1 MPLIRYSRGPRAA
14 LCLVALLAGLSVV
27 GQAQA
32 QSTYPQK
39 PVRLIVPFAPGGA
52 SDILARTL
60 GQKLSE
66 TTGQSFVIENKPGAG
81 GTLGAELVAKSPADG
96 YTLLLADVAVHTIA
110 PKLYPKLGYTQ
121 EQLVPVI
128 NLATFAHI
136 LITAPASTLKS
147 FADVLAQDKAKP
159 GRFSVASSGNGT
171 STHLTIEMVNMT
183 AATQLAHVPYK
194 GGGAAI
200 TDVMGGQVDMMFI
213 GTPPAMPLI
222 QSGKLKALAVTTT
235 KRMSTLPQVPTVSE
249 SGLPQFES
257 IAAQGI
263 FAPAGTPRDVV
274 QKLNTEIA
282 KIIRMPDVRA
292 KWDQLGAE
300 PVDNTPQQ
308 FATWLSS
315 EALKWGKV
323 IQVSGAK
330 PD

>member
-1 MPLIRYSRGPRAA
+1 MPLTHTSRGPQAA
-14 LCLVALLAGLSVV
+14 LSLVALLAGLSVV
-27 GQAQA
+27 GHVQA

-39 PVRLIVPFAPGGA
+39 PVRLVVPFAPGGA

-66 TTGQSFVIENKPGAG
+66 TTGQAFVIENKPGAG

-121 EQLVPVI
+121 EQLLPVI

-282 KIIRMPDVRA
+282 KIIRLPDVRA

-300 PVDNTPQQ
+300 PVENTPQQ

>member
-1 MPLIRYSRGPRAA
+1 MPLIRYSRGPQAA

-27 GQAQA
+27 GQVQA

-159 GRFSVASSGNGT
+159 GRFSVASSGHGT

>member
-1 MPLIRYSRGPRAA
+1 MPLIRYSRGPQAA

-27 GQAQA
+27 SQAQA
-32 QSTYPQK
+32 QSSYPQK

-81 GTLGAELVAKSPADG
+81 GTLGAELVAKSAADG

-121 EQLVPVI
+121 EQLLPVI

-136 LITAPASTLKS
+136 LITPPASTLKS
-147 FADVLAQDKAKP
+147 FADVLALDKAKP

>member
-1 MPLIRYSRGPRAA
+1 MPLIRYSRGPQAA

-81 GTLGAELVAKSPADG
+81 GTLGAELVAKSAADG

-121 EQLVPVI
+121 EQLLPVI

-136 LITAPASTLKS
+136 LITPPASTLKS
-147 FADVLAQDKAKP
+147 FADVLALDKAKP

>member
-1 MPLIRYSRGPRAA
+1 MPLIRYSRGPQAA

-27 GQAQA
+27 SQAQA

-121 EQLVPVI
+121 EQLLPVI

-136 LITAPASTLKS
+136 LITPPASTLKS
-147 FADVLAQDKAKP
+147 FADVLALDKAKP

-274 QKLNTEIA
+274 QKLNTEVA

>member
-81 GTLGAELVAKSPADG
+81 GTLGAELVAKSAADG

-121 EQLVPVI
+121 EQLLPVI

-136 LITAPASTLKS
+136 LITPPASTLKS
-147 FADVLAQDKAKP
+147 FADVLALDKAKP

-200 TDVMGGQVDMMFI
+200 TEVMGGQVDMMFI

>member
-1 MPLIRYSRGPRAA
+1 MPLIRYSRGPQAA

-66 TTGQSFVIENKPGAG
+66 TTGQAFVIENKPGAG

-121 EQLVPVI
+121 EQLLPVI

-136 LITAPASTLKS
+136 LITPPASTLKS
-147 FADVLAQDKAKP
+147 FADVLALDKAKP

>member
-81 GTLGAELVAKSPADG
+81 GTLGAELVAKSAADG

-121 EQLVPVI
+121 EQLLPVI

-136 LITAPASTLKS
+136 LITPPASTLKS
-147 FADVLAQDKAKP
+147 FADVLALDKAKP

-263 FAPAGTPRDVV
+263 FAPAGTPREVV

>member
-1 MPLIRYSRGPRAA
+1 MPLTHTSRGPQAA
-14 LCLVALLAGLSVV
+14 LSLVALLAGLSVV
-27 GQAQA
+27 GQVQA

-66 TTGQSFVIENKPGAG
+66 TTGQAFVIENKPGAG

-200 TDVMGGQVDMMFI
+200 TDVMGGQVDLMFI

>member
-1 MPLIRYSRGPRAA
+1 MPLTHTSRGPQAA
-14 LCLVALLAGLSVV
+14 LSLVALLAGLSVV
-27 GQAQA
+27 GHVQA

-39 PVRLIVPFAPGGA
+39 PVRLVVPFAPGGA

-66 TTGQSFVIENKPGAG
+66 TTGQAFVIENKPGAG

-121 EQLVPVI
+121 EQLLPVI

-183 AATQLAHVPYK
+183 AATQFAHVPYK

-200 TDVMGGQVDMMFI
+200 TDVMGGQVDLMFI

-257 IAAQGI
+257 IAAQGV

-300 PVDNTPQQ
+300 PVENTPQQ

>member
-1 MPLIRYSRGPRAA
+1 MPLIRCSRGPQAA

-66 TTGQSFVIENKPGAG
+66 TTGQAFVIENKPGAG

-147 FADVLAQDKAKP
+147 FADVLALDKAKP

-200 TDVMGGQVDMMFI
+200 TDVMGGQVDLMFI

-235 KRMSTLPQVPTVSE
+235 KRMSTLLQVPTVSE

>member
-81 GTLGAELVAKSPADG
+81 GTLGAELVAKSAADG

-121 EQLVPVI
+121 EQLLPVI

-136 LITAPASTLKS
+136 LITPPASTLKS
-147 FADVLAQDKAKP
+147 FADVLALDKAKP

-171 STHLTIEMVNMT
+171 STHLTIEMVNLT

>member
-1 MPLIRYSRGPRAA
+1 MIRYSRGPRAA

-81 GTLGAELVAKSPADG
+81 GTLGAELVAKSAADG

-121 EQLVPVI
+121 EQLLPVI

-136 LITAPASTLKS
+136 LITPPASTLKS
-147 FADVLAQDKAKP
+147 FADVLALDKAKP

-274 QKLNTEIA
+274 QKLNSEIA

>member
-1 MPLIRYSRGPRAA
+1 MPLIRYSRGPQAA

-27 GQAQA
+27 GQVQA

-66 TTGQSFVIENKPGAG
+66 TTGQAFVIENKPGAG
-81 GTLGAELVAKSPADG
+81 GTLGAELVAKSQADG
-96 YTLLLADVAVHTIA
+96 YTLLLADVAVHSIA

>member
-1 MPLIRYSRGPRAA
+1 
-14 LCLVALLAGLSVV
+14 V
-27 GQAQA
+27 GHVQA

-39 PVRLIVPFAPGGA
+39 PVRLVVPFAPGGA

-66 TTGQSFVIENKPGAG
+66 TTGQAFVIENKPGAG

-121 EQLVPVI
+121 EQLLPVI

-183 AATQLAHVPYK
+183 AATQFAHVPYK

-200 TDVMGGQVDMMFI
+200 TDVMGGQVDLMFI

-257 IAAQGI
+257 IAAQGV

-300 PVDNTPQQ
+300 PVENTPQQ

>member
-1 MPLIRYSRGPRAA
+1 MPLIRYSRGPQAA

-66 TTGQSFVIENKPGAG
+66 TTGQAFVIENKPGAG
-81 GTLGAELVAKSPADG
+81 GTLGAELVAKSAADG

-121 EQLVPVI
+121 EQLLPVI

-136 LITAPASTLKS
+136 LITPPASTLKS
-147 FADVLAQDKAKP
+147 FADVLALDKAKP

>member
-1 MPLIRYSRGPRAA
+1 MPLIRYSRGPQAA

-121 EQLVPVI
+121 EQLLPVI

-136 LITAPASTLKS
+136 LITPPASTLKS
-147 FADVLAQDKAKP
+147 FADVLALDKAKP

-274 QKLNTEIA
+274 QKLNTEVA

>member
-1 MPLIRYSRGPRAA
+1 MPLIRYSRGPQAA

-27 GQAQA
+27 SQAQA

-81 GTLGAELVAKSPADG
+81 GTLGAELVAKSAADG

-121 EQLVPVI
+121 EQLLPVI

-136 LITAPASTLKS
+136 LITPPASTLKS
-147 FADVLAQDKAKP
+147 FADVLALDKAKP

-263 FAPAGTPRDVV
+263 FAPAGTPREVV

>member
-1 MPLIRYSRGPRAA
+1 MPLIRYSRGPQAA

-121 EQLVPVI
+121 EQLLPVI

-136 LITAPASTLKS
+136 LITPPASTLKS
-147 FADVLAQDKAKP
+147 FADVLALDKAKP

>member
-1 MPLIRYSRGPRAA
+1 
-14 LCLVALLAGLSVV
+14 V
-27 GQAQA
+27 GHVQA

-39 PVRLIVPFAPGGA
+39 PVRLVVPFAPGGA

-66 TTGQSFVIENKPGAG
+66 TTGQAFVIENKPGAG

-121 EQLVPVI
+121 EQLLPVI

-147 FADVLAQDKAKP
+147 FTDVLAQDKAKP

-183 AATQLAHVPYK
+183 AATQFAHVPYK

-200 TDVMGGQVDMMFI
+200 TDVMGGQVDLMFI

-257 IAAQGI
+257 IAAQGV

-300 PVDNTPQQ
+300 PVENTPQQ

>member
-1 MPLIRYSRGPRAA
+1 MPLTHTSRGPQAA
-14 LCLVALLAGLSVV
+14 LSLVALLAGLSVV
-27 GQAQA
+27 GHVQA

-39 PVRLIVPFAPGGA
+39 PVRLVVPFAPGGA

-66 TTGQSFVIENKPGAG
+66 TTGQAFVIENKPGAG

-121 EQLVPVI
+121 EQLLPVI

-147 FADVLAQDKAKP
+147 FTDVLAQDKAKP

-183 AATQLAHVPYK
+183 AATQFAHVPYK

-200 TDVMGGQVDMMFI
+200 TDVMGGQVDLMFI

-300 PVDNTPQQ
+300 PVENTPQQ

>member
-1 MPLIRYSRGPRAA
+1 MPLIRYSRRPQAA
-14 LCLVALLAGLSVV
+14 FCLVALLAGLSVV
-27 GQAQA
+27 GQVQA

-66 TTGQSFVIENKPGAG
+66 TTGQAFVIENKPGAG

-121 EQLVPVI
+121 EQLLPVI

-136 LITAPASTLKS
+136 LITPPASTLKS
-147 FADVLAQDKAKP
+147 FADVLALDKAKP

-300 PVDNTPQQ
+300 PVENTPQQ

>member
-1 MPLIRYSRGPRAA
+1 MPLLPHSKGLLRSISMIT
-14 LCLVALLAGLSVV
+14 LLAGATVL
-27 GQAQA
+27 AQA
-32 QSTYPQK
+32 QGVYPQK
-39 PVRLIVPFAPGGA
+39 QVRLVVPFAPGGA

-66 TTGQSFVIENKPGAG
+66 SMGQTFVIDNKPGAG
-81 GTLGAELVAKSPADG
+81 GTLGAELVAKSAADG
-96 YTLLLADVAVHTIA
+96 YTLLLSDVAVHTIA
-110 PKLYPKLGYTQ
+110 PKLYAKLGYTQ
-121 EQLVPVI
+121 DQLVPVI

-136 LITAPASTLKS
+136 LIAAPTTTLKS

-159 GRFSVASSGNGT
+159 GKFSVASSGNGT

-183 AATQLAHVPYK
+183 ASTQLTHVPYK

-200 TDVMGGQVDMMFI
+200 TDVMGGQVDLMFI

-222 QSGKLKALAVTTT
+222 QSGKLKALAVTTS
-235 KRMSTLPQVPTVSE
+235 KRMSTLPQVPTVAE

-257 IAAQGI
+257 VAAQGI
-263 FAPAGTPRDVV
+263 FAPAGTPREVV

-282 KIIRMPDVRA
+282 RIIRLPDVRA

-308 FATWLSS
+308 FTSWLST
-315 EALKWGKV
+315 EAQKWGKV

>member
-1 MPLIRYSRGPRAA
+1 MPLIRYSRGPQAA

-39 PVRLIVPFAPGGA
+39 PVRLIVPFAPGDA

-81 GTLGAELVAKSPADG
+81 GTLGAELVAKSAADG

-121 EQLVPVI
+121 EQLLPVI

-136 LITAPASTLKS
+136 LITPPASTLKS
-147 FADVLAQDKAKP
+147 FADVLALDKAKP

>member
-1 MPLIRYSRGPRAA
+1 MPLIRYSRGPQAA

-27 GQAQA
+27 SQAQA

-121 EQLVPVI
+121 EQLLPVI

-136 LITAPASTLKS
+136 LITPPASTLKS
-147 FADVLAQDKAKP
+147 FADVLALDKAKP

-263 FAPAGTPRDVV
+263 FAPAGTPREVV

>member
-1 MPLIRYSRGPRAA
+1 MPLTHTSRGPQAA
-14 LCLVALLAGLSVV
+14 LSLVALLAGLSVV
-27 GQAQA
+27 GHVQA

-39 PVRLIVPFAPGGA
+39 PVRLVVPFAPGGA

-66 TTGQSFVIENKPGAG
+66 TTGQAFVIENKPGAG

-121 EQLVPVI
+121 EQLLPVI

-300 PVDNTPQQ
+300 PVENTPQQ

>member
-1 MPLIRYSRGPRAA
+1 MPLIRYSRGPQAA

-81 GTLGAELVAKSPADG
+81 GTLGAELVAKSAADG

-121 EQLVPVI
+121 EQLLPVI

-136 LITAPASTLKS
+136 LITPPASTLKS
-147 FADVLAQDKAKP
+147 FADVLALDKAKP

-274 QKLNTEIA
+274 QKLNTEVA

>member
-96 YTLLLADVAVHTIA
+96 YTLLLSDVAVHTIA

-121 EQLVPVI
+121 EQLLPVI

>member
-1 MPLIRYSRGPRAA
+1 MPLIRYSRGPQAA

-27 GQAQA
+27 SQAQA

-81 GTLGAELVAKSPADG
+81 GTLGAELVAKSAADG

-121 EQLVPVI
+121 EQLLPVI

-136 LITAPASTLKS
+136 LITPPASTLKS
-147 FADVLAQDKAKP
+147 FADVLALDKAKP

-235 KRMSTLPQVPTVSE
+235 MSTLPQVPTVSE

>member
-1 MPLIRYSRGPRAA
+1 MPLIRYSRGPQAA

-27 GQAQA
+27 GHVQA

-81 GTLGAELVAKSPADG
+81 GTLGAELVAKSAADG

-121 EQLVPVI
+121 EQLLPVI

-136 LITAPASTLKS
+136 LITPPASTLKS
-147 FADVLAQDKAKP
+147 FADVLALDKAKP